1 MQRSNGALLNTTFR
15 TQARWFLGQ
24 LRPLLPAYCFGVLL
38 IVLSSLLFLLDP
50 LLLKW
55 MIDYVLPRKDFRL
68 LLVAATGFFGLYI
81 FRLGFFTLAQLVNFR
96 TVQNLVFRMRLAIL
110 EQMNRL
116 SADYHE
122 TTPVGEKLYRVEQD
136 VDQVAEV
143 GSSLLPYVLQTAFSS
158 LFVMATMFT
167 LDFKL
172 TGLVLPLMPLFFI
185 FRKKFEKPLR
195 HASDSAQEKA
205 TKESSFLQEHLASVI
220 QVQLLHQEKNETQT
234 FQERA
239 RERMKALNH
248 RELVEVLFSSCYMAM
263 VSLGM
268 ITTLAYGGYQ
278 VFTGVLTV
286 GGMVAFYSYMGRLFD
301 PLHAAVDIYSQLNR
315 MGTNIRRILEV
326 TELAPSVSERPN
338 AVSFPVLLRG
348 HVEMDGV
355 SFSYRDGEAVL
366 DGIDLKLASGEKIA
380 LVGESGSGKTVLT
393 RALTNLFPFRS
404 IRVEGAVSFEGMNL
418 LGLGEKQLRTV
429 RRTSIR
435 YVFQEPASSLN
446 PRLLLQLQAPHALSD
461 NNGRRPSN
469 GSAQSEIA
477 ELCFRMGVGE
487 PGRVMAAYPHQL
499 SVGTLQRAT
508 IAMGLLGEPKL
519 IIADEPTSAIDASQ
533 LTGANN
539 IDFRILKENIDYEIF
554 RGEELKDPEWNP
566 LVYMQSL
573 ANSLY
578 LLVARDFAPP
588 EQRIPNLRQ
597 RMEGIPRVIAQAK
610 ANLQHPPRVH
620 TETAVE
626 QTQGAINLVREGL
639 APLLD
644 RAPQMKKD
652 LAPLQERA
660 AAALE
665 DYKKWLQNDL
675 LPRSD
680 GNFRLGA
687 EKFRKKL
694 HFALASDLSMEE
706 IMKRAQA
713 DLKQTQTA
721 IYETALPLY
730 KKYFH
735 NADSATLGDK
745 HKVTAAVLDKLA
757 EQHPD
762 DATVVGYAKDV
773 VGEATDFVR
782 SHNLVTIPDTPLDVI
797 AMPEFKR
804 GVAIAYCDSPGPLD
818 KTGKTFFAVAPTPKD
833 WSKER
838 KESFFHEYNNYMIR
852 DLTVHEAMPGHFLQL
867 AHANEFRAPTLVR
880 AIFRS
885 GTFIEGWAVYCEQ
898 MMAEQGYGGPEVK
911 MQQLKMRLRAIAN
924 AILDQSIHAGSMTEK
939 EAMDLMMK
947 ETFQQEGEAVAK
959 WKRARLTSAQLS
971 TYFVGAT
978 EHLDLRSAEEKK
990 LGKDFDLKKYNDQ
1003 VISYGS
1009 PPVKYVR
1016 ELMGL

>member
-1 MQRSNGALLNTTFR
+1 MKIIIAAAFVLSLSILSAFGTPQDDAFQKIAHDYIDQYL
-15 TQARWFLGQ
+15 QANPEDATELGDHRFDGQ
-24 LRPLLPAYCFGVLL
+24 LT
-38 IVLSSLLFLLDP
+38 
-50 LLLKW
+50 
-55 MIDYVLPRKDFRL
+55 DY
-68 LLVAATGFFGLYI
+68 
-81 FRLGFFTLAQLVNFR
+81 
-96 TVQNLVFRMRLAIL
+96 
-110 EQMNRL
+110 
-116 SADYHE
+116 SAE
-122 TTPVGEKLYRVEQD
+122 
-136 VDQVAEV
+136 A
-143 GSSLLPYVLQTAFSS
+143 
-158 LFVMATMFT
+158 
-167 LDFKL
+167 
-172 TGLVLPLMPLFFI
+172 
-185 FRKKFEKPLR
+185 
-195 HASDSAQEKA
+195 
-205 TKESSFLQEHLASVI
+205 
-220 QVQLLHQEKNETQT
+220 
-234 FQERA
+234 RA
-239 RERMKALNH
+239 K
-248 RELVEVLFSSCYMAM
+248 
-263 VSLGM
+263 
-268 ITTLAYGGYQ
+268 
-278 VFTGVLTV
+278 
-286 GGMVAFYSYMGRLFD
+286 
-301 PLHAAVDIYSQLNR
+301 
-315 MGTNIRRILEV
+315 
-326 TELAPSVSERPN
+326 ELATQKE
-338 AVSFPVLLRG
+338 F
-348 HVEMDGV
+348 
-355 SFSYRDGEAVL
+355 RD
-366 DGIDLKLASGEKIA
+366 KL
-380 LVGESGSGKTVLT
+380 
-393 RALTNLFPFRS
+393 
-404 IRVEGAVSFEGMNL
+404 
-418 LGLGEKQLRTV
+418 
-429 RRTSIR
+429 
-435 YVFQEPASSLN
+435 
-446 PRLLLQLQAPHALSD
+446 
-461 NNGRRPSN
+461 
-469 GSAQSEIA
+469 
-477 ELCFRMGVGE
+477 
-487 PGRVMAAYPHQL
+487 
-499 SVGTLQRAT
+499 
-508 IAMGLLGEPKL
+508 
-519 IIADEPTSAIDASQ
+519 SAIDGSR

-539 IDFRILKENIDYEIF
+539 IDFRILKENIDYQIF
-554 RGEELKDPEWNP
+554 TAEELKEPEWNP

-578 LLVARDFAPP
+578 LLVARDFASP

-597 RMEGIPRVIAQAK
+597 RMERIPRVIAQAK

-644 RAPQMKKD
+644 RLPQMKNE
-652 LAPLQERA
+652 LAPLQEKT

-675 LPRSD
+675 LPRSE

-694 HFALASDLSMEE
+694 RFALASDLSMEE
-706 IMKRAQA
+706 IMKRSQT

-735 NADSATLGDK
+735 NADSATLTDK

-762 DATVVGYAKDV
+762 DATVVGYAKEV
-773 VGEATDFVR
+773 VSEATNFVR
-782 SHNLVTIPDTPLDVI
+782 AHNLVTIPDTPLDVI

-838 KESFFHEYNNYMIR
+838 KESFFREYNNYEIR
-852 DLTVHEAMPGHFLQL
+852 DLTVHEAMPGHYLQL
-867 AHANEFRAPTLVR
+867 AHANEFNAPTLVR

-898 MMAEQGYGGPEVK
+898 MMAEQGYGGPDVK

-924 AILDQSIHAGSMTEK
+924 AILDQSIHAGNMTEK

-978 EHLDLRSAEEKK
+978 EHLDLRAAEQKK
-990 LGKDFDLKKYNDQ
+990 LGKDFDLRKYNDQ